1 MHQEGEETEVEGG
14 VVMVRLMYLLV
25 SLLMD
30 LRSIQT
36 KYKLSHLDPT
46 FLTVINLIICIF
58 IEN

>member
-36 KYKLSHLDPT
+36 KYKLSHLDLT

-58 IEN
+58 IDN